1 MRRRDAKWTKRTP
14 GEEQSAP
21 HPVALDEPALRRRWS
36 TAFLI
41 AGSALFGATAIA
53 LWNRRT
59 LAHMRAE
66 FHAMRQTRPRTAAE
80 IAEDEV
86 V

>member
-1 MRRRDAKWTKRTP
+1 MRRRDAKVIQRAP
-14 GEEQSAP
+14 EEDQSEP
-21 HPVALDEPALRRRWS
+21 RPDEPVPRRRWS

-59 LAHMRAE
+59 IAHMRAE
-66 FHAMRQTRPRTAAE
+66 FQAEGRVRPRTAAE
-80 IAEDEV
+80 TGEDEIV
-86 V
+86 

>member
-1 MRRRDAKWTKRTP
+1 MIQR
-14 GEEQSAP
+14 AP
-21 HPVALDEPALRRRWS
+21 EKDKSESRPDQPAPRRRWS

-59 LAHMRAE
+59 IAHMRAE
-66 FHAMRQTRPRTAAE
+66 FQADRRVRPQTAAE
-80 IAEDEV
+80 TTEDEIV
-86 V
+86 